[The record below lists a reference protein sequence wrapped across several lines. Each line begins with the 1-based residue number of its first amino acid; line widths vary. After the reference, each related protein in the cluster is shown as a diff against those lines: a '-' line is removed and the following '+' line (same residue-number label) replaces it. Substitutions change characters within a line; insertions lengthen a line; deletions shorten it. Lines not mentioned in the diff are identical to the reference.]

1 MICYKSNITTVV
13 IFSFTLFIL
22 LSFNSCIY
30 TPKKCKELLN
40 KSYYKSYDI
49 VVVPGVPFNGEKWS
63 LIMKS
68 RVYWSKFLYDKGI
81 AKNIM
86 YSGSSVYSP
95 YIEAE
100 IMAMYAEAIG
110 IPKEH
115 ILVETEAEHS
125 TENIFYSYYKAKKLN
140 FSSVALASDP
150 YQTKALKRFIDQKL
164 NSEIS
169 IIPIVYDSLNTLKSI
184 MFDPVID
191 FKKAFVKN
199 FKALPD
205 RETFWQRMR
214 GTRGYAIDYKSYK

>member
-1 MICYKSNITTVV
+1 MICYKSNITTVI

-22 LSFNSCIY
+22 LTFNSCIY
-30 TPKKCKELLN
+30 SPAKCNELLN
-40 KSYYKSYDI
+40 KSYNKQYDI
-49 VVVPGVPFNGEKWS
+49 IVVPGVPFNGEKWS

-68 RVYWSKFLYDKGI
+68 RVYWSKYLYDKGI

-86 YSGSSVYSP
+86 YSGSAVYSP

-115 ILVETEAEHS
+115 ILVETKAEHS

-140 FSSVALASDP
+140 FTSVALASDP
-150 YQTKALKRFIDQKL
+150 YQTKALKKFIDEKL
-164 NSEIS
+164 NSEIN
-169 IIPIVYDSLNTLKSI
+169 IIPIVYDSLNTLKPI

-199 FKALPD
+199 FKALPN
-205 RETFWQRMR
+205 RETYWERR
-214 GTRGYAIDYKSYK
+214 KGTRGEKIDYKFFK